1 MQQERRKTKRT
12 DMESKLVIKRL
23 DGNSGNSG
31 KEATIHIADVSKTG
45 IGFDCDEPLQI
56 GEVYE
61 AYLTIWTKEVIHAFL
76 QIVRI
81 ELKEGGYGYGA
92 IFIGMPEM
100 DSARIEVYQ
109 TVNDQQ

>member
-1 MQQERRKTKRT
+1 MP
-12 DMESKLVIKRL
+12 SKLVIKRL
-23 DGNSGNSG
+23 DGNVGN
-31 KEATIHIADVSKTG
+31 EATIDIMDVSTTG
-45 IGFDCDEPLQI
+45 IGFMCKEILQI

-81 ELKEGGYGYGA
+81 ELQGDTYGYGA

-109 TVNDQQ
+109 TVNDETDK